1 MSKAWKELDLEGG
14 GLQSVNAKLAR
25 EMRTRPAAYAAW
37 ILFPLGLHRFYLREP
52 LGGGGFPA
60 LTVATLALAFL
71 APGAWW
77 LAPLGAGVLWA
88 LVDLWW
94 IDRRVTDY
102 NKALRKQVFLRKGQR
117 PPQDYRGRYTSDED
131 ARRELEDYQQ
141 IKESEKPGQSGLASA
156 GASASAQ
163 GPDRDRDTG
172 GKRRMPS
179 FNEQEAML
187 RQMRK
192 DKNEGG
198 GND

>member
-14 GLQSVNAKLAR
+14 GLQSVNARLAR

-37 ILFPLGLHRFYLREP
+37 VLFPLGLHRFYLREP
-52 LGGGGFPA
+52 LGGAGFLLLGA
-60 LTVATLALAFL
+60 ATLASVLF
-71 APGAWW
+71 APASWW
-77 LAPLGAGVLWA
+77 LVPLGIGVLWA

-102 NKALRKQVFLRKGQR
+102 NKELRKQVFLRKGHK

-131 ARRELEDYQQ
+131 ARRELDEYRQ
-141 IKESEKPGQSGLASA
+141 IKEAEKPGQSGLA
-156 GASASAQ
+156 GAN
-163 GPDRDRDTG
+163 DRDRDAG

-192 DKNEGG
+192 DRNEGDDKG
-198 GND
+198 

>member
-37 ILFPLGLHRFYLREP
+37 VLFPLGLHRFYLREP
-52 LGGGGFPA
+52 LGGSGFLALTIATLGLAFFAPA
-60 LTVATLALAFL
+60 L
-71 APGAWW
+71 WW
-77 LAPLGAGVLWA
+77 LMPLGIGVLWA

-102 NKALRKQVFLRKGQR
+102 NKELRKQVFLRKGQK

-131 ARRELEDYQQ
+131 ARRELEEYQQ
-141 IKESEKPGQSGLASA
+141 VKEAEKPGQSGLAGSN
-156 GASASAQ
+156 
-163 GPDRDRDTG
+163 DRDAG

-192 DKNEGG
+192 DKTDGG
-198 GND
+198 GDD

>member
-14 GLQSVNAKLAR
+14 GLQSVNARLAR

-37 ILFPLGLHRFYLREP
+37 VLFPLGLHRFYLREP
-52 LGGGGFPA
+52 LGGTSFLLLGA
-60 LTVATLALAFL
+60 ATLASVLF
-71 APGAWW
+71 APASWW
-77 LAPLGAGVLWA
+77 LAPLGIGVLWA

-102 NKALRKQVFLRKGQR
+102 NKELRKQVFLRKGHK

-131 ARRELEDYQQ
+131 ARRELDEYRQ
-141 IKESEKPGQSGLASA
+141 IKEAEKPGQSGLA
-156 GASASAQ
+156 GANDQ
-163 GPDRDRDTG
+163 DRDVG

-192 DKNEGG
+192 DRNEGDDKG
-198 GND
+198 